1 MVALVT
7 GVQSCA
13 LPISFV
19 PRCLPCFSFG
29 GLATASP
36 NSATNSDAFG
46 IAIRNLMGGTARQGA
61 LPTSLNHDR
70 RYIAFQRVGN
80 LWFEPPV
87 AAAIHLE
94 PALEPIR
101 HRRLAFRATTEKM
114 FDRIGSRL
122 LAGLEPCAGIAPR
135 RPLGARTA
143 RDEQIIEIGRAHV

>member
-7 GVQSCA
+7 GVQTCA

-87 AAAIHLE
+87 AATIHLE

-101 HRRLAFRATTEKM
+101 HRR
-114 FDRIGSRL
+114 DRKSPRQNSRN
-122 LAGLEPCAGIAPR
+122 
-135 RPLGARTA
+135 
-143 RDEQIIEIGRAHV
+143 

>member
-1 MVALVT
+1 MDT
-7 GVQSCA
+7 IGRST
-13 LPISFV
+13 FV

-70 RYIAFQRVGN
+70 RSIAFQRVGN

-94 PALEPIR
+94 PAPDPIR
-101 HRRLAFRATTEKM
+101 TRRLSFRATTQKKL
-114 FDRIGSRL
+114 DRN
-122 LAGLEPCAGIAPR
+122 
-135 RPLGARTA
+135 
-143 RDEQIIEIGRAHV
+143 EIG